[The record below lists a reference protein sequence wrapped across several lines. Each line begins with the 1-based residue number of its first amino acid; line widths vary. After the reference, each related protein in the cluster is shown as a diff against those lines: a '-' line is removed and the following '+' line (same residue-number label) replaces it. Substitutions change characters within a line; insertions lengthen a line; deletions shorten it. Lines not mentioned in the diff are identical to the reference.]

1 MFKMA
6 LNSNGDLS
14 KPNNL
19 TITGSEIKNIYYAM
33 NSLISLTPIQGVVLI
48 KDSKFSKLSLC
59 GGIVKN
65 KFTEPTIP
73 QVQTHTNLVTF
84 TNL

>member
-1 MFKMA
+1 ME
-6 LNSNGDLS
+6 LNSDGDLP

-19 TITGSEIKNIYYAM
+19 TITGSEIRNIYYAM
-33 NSLISLTPIQGVVLI
+33 NSLISLTPIQGVVLV
-48 KDSKFSKLSLC
+48 KDSKFLRLSLC

-65 KFTEPTIP
+65 TFAEPTTP
-73 QVQTHTNLVTF
+73 QVQTHTNLVTL

>member
-33 NSLISLTPIQGVVLI
+33 NSLISLTSIQGVVLL
-48 KDSKFSKLSLC
+48 KDSKFLKLSLC

-65 KFTEPTIP
+65 KFTEPMTP
-73 QVQTHTNLVTF
+73 QVQTHTNLLTF
-84 TNL
+84 TNF